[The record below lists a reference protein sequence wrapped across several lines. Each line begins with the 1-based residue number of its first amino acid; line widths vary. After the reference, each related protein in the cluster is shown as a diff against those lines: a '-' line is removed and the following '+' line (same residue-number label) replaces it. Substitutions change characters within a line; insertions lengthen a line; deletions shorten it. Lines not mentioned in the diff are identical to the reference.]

1 MLLQYKN
8 EITILYRCG
17 CCNAYFETKRSGR
30 NDGQNKLD
38 KERKTDLRKFHH
50 VYSHRGVPMFLLNL
64 LKRTLASL
72 IESREEWISSTGI
85 SCMLVWQ

>member
-38 KERKTDLRKFHH
+38 KERKTDLVSSCLFTPRGSNVPAKFTKKD
-50 VYSHRGVPMFLLNL
+50 SGFFD
-64 LKRTLASL
+64 
-72 IESREEWISSTGI
+72 
-85 SCMLVWQ
+85 